1 MYGTQRI
8 AARLPPA
15 GPGATTSRRGMKW
28 LSLAMAVVWPLDL
41 FSDSALLRANHIG
54 GLRDPST
61 DSTLRTRARQCNSR
75 GVNLIRTQRSGARLA
90 KTQVADQIATIGSAC
105 TAEPVDLT
113 LAPLPQANSGI
124 RIHSMRRMTI
134 VAIATMLTTA
144 SAFGQ
149 NAGTAGPGSAPL
161 TAKPLTAPPTGATN
175 PALHTAAVKP
185 AAAST
190 PESRSAAALA
200 LSHEPTFDEGTA
212 QRIRDAALSYSDLA
226 VRGGWPAIP
235 SDAKFAIGV
244 PGPHD
249 DLLRQRLLISGD
261 LAVDKASGAFD
272 EVVAEAVMRFQA
284 RHGLAPTG
292 TVTPRTLAALNVPV
306 QKRIKQLEASLERLE
321 NMNFGFGQR
330 YVVVNLPATFAEA
343 VENDHVVRR
352 YRVIVGK
359 TEKPSPTLTA
369 EITGVIL
376 NPTWT
381 VPSSISKTEI
391 SAHMRKD
398 PGYLARMHME
408 VLDAHDVPI
417 DPRSV
422 DWSGARTPNFTV
434 RQQSGTFNALGAVK
448 IDMPNPYSVYS
459 TTPTSET
466 CSATI
471 TASTRT
477 AARGSTMCAI
487 LPPGC
492 CRKRCRNGIGLPST
506 RPSPPASTRTS
517 CCRRRFRWPGSTS
530 RGG

>member
-1 MYGTQRI
+1 
-8 AARLPPA
+8 
-15 GPGATTSRRGMKW
+15 
-28 LSLAMAVVWPLDL
+28 
-41 FSDSALLRANHIG
+41 
-54 GLRDPST
+54 
-61 DSTLRTRARQCNSR
+61 
-75 GVNLIRTQRSGARLA
+75 
-90 KTQVADQIATIGSAC
+90 
-105 TAEPVDLT
+105 
-113 LAPLPQANSGI
+113 
-124 RIHSMRRMTI
+124 MRRMTI
-134 VAIATMLTTA
+134 VAIATMLA
-144 SAFGQ
+144 SAPAFGQ
-149 NAGTAGPGSAPL
+149 NAGTAGPGAAPL
-161 TAKPLTAPPTGATN
+161 TAKPVTAPPAGATN
-175 PALHTAAVKP
+175 PALHIAAVKP

-235 SDAKFAIGV
+235 ADAKFAIGV

-249 DLLRQRLLISGD
+249 DLLRRRLLISGD
-261 LAVDKASGAFD
+261 LAADKASGAYD

-448 IDMPNPYSVYS
+448 IDMPNPYSVYMHDTNQRNLFS
-459 TTPTSET
+459 DDYRFDSHG
-466 CSATI
+466 CSRVDNVRDLA
-471 TASTRT
+471 AWLLQEEMPKWNRT
-477 AARGSTMCAI
+477 AIDAAI
-487 LPPGC
+487 ATGQHEDVVLPKKVPVAWIYLTGWMT
-492 CRKRCRNGIGLPST
+492 KDQIVQFRNDIYDQDEQLLEATAEEAAFFNRAGNHPLT
-506 RPSPPASTRTS
+506 AHLAQ
-517 CCRRRFRWPGSTS
+517 
-530 RGG
+530 